1 MTNNQKNHIARTI
14 LSQYAETKDSDLK
27 KLKKLDSQV
36 KRPANVFAYNF
47 GAIASLVMGGG
58 MSLTMT
64 DIGSTVGIS
73 NPSTVGII
81 IGTAGLAAAVATYPI
96 YKKVL
101 SSRRKK
107 YFPQITALCNE
118 ILNRQS

>member
-36 KRPANVFAYNF
+36 KRPANVFAYTF

-107 YFPQITALCNE
+107 YSPQITALCNE